1 MAVTLDVIVLF
12 HDWPLFVSV
21 NSLSFAVD
29 EGLSFPHV
37 GGCFAALQWS
47 YLRESLR

>member
-1 MAVTLDVIVLF
+1 MAVALDVIVLLR
-12 HDWPLFVSV
+12 DWPLFVSV

-29 EGLSFPHV
+29 EELSFPHV

-47 YLRESLR
+47 YLH

>member
-1 MAVTLDVIVLF
+1 MAVALDVIVLLC
-12 HDWPLFVSV
+12 DWLFFMLA

-47 YLRESLR
+47 YLH